1 MPPSETAAHPQRP
14 FVRLVLAISLDGRLA
29 PAEGGP
35 AKLGGAGDRIEL
47 ERALVWA
54 DACLLGAGTLR
65 AHQCT
70 CLIRNP
76 AFVQQR
82 LDEARPAQPPALV
95 VSHHS
100 AFPLHWPFFEQPLE
114 RWLLAPAPAI
124 DGFIAGFRCKRPGR
138 IVLACLPLRVFRT
151 WCCWAVPNW
160 LGSSCRWIAWMNS
173 SSPWF
178 QPCWEGGTVGCP
190 LGRDLCPMRIQ
201 HQRLGISRKPDPW
214 ATVNY
219 SSAIDAGVA
228 ERD

>member
-1 MPPSETAAHPQRP
+1 M
-14 FVRLVLAISLDGRLA
+14 RLVLAISLDGRLA

-35 AKLGGAGDRIEL
+35 AQLGGAGDRIEL

-70 CLIRNP
+70 CLIRDP

-124 DGFIAGFRCKRPGR
+124 NGFHRWF
-138 IVLACLPLRVFRT
+138 PLQT
-151 WCCWAVPNW
+151 SW
-160 LGSSCRWIAWMNS
+160 
-173 SSPWF
+173 
-178 QPCWEGGTVGCP
+178 T
-190 LGRDLCPMRIQ
+190 D
-201 HQRLGISRKPDPW
+201 RLGLLAS
-214 ATVNY
+214 
-219 SSAIDAGVA
+219 AGVQNLVLLGGAQLAA
-228 ERD
+228 ELLQVDCVDELQLTLVPTLLGGGHSWLPVGTGPLPNAHSASEAWHQQEARSLGDGELLLLYRRWRG